1 MLNFKENTIDLQEE
15 ANNLVSHLL
24 DGEVCAS
31 NNLARLIVS
40 DSKGVFKPFAEAFAA
55 RLCDHMHRFAELG
68 ETDPEETLNGD
79 VYEILKLAAI
89 DWNGLPCTGRPGEE
103 A

>member
-1 MLNFKENTIDLQEE
+1 MYKIKETTIDLQEE
-15 ANNLVSHLL
+15 ANDLVAHLL
-24 DGEVCAS
+24 DGETCAS

-40 DSKGVFKPFAEAFAA
+40 DSKGAFKPFAEAFAA

-68 ETDPEETLNGD
+68 ETNPEETLND
-79 VYEILKLAAI
+79 EVYSILKMAAI